1 MSKGLAQN
9 MVFIYAY
16 DTKFGSVAFIILVA
30 NASLETHN
38 LSIVL
43 SYLP

>member
-1 MSKGLAQN
+1 MSKGLTQN
-9 MVFIYAY
+9 MGFIYVY
-16 DTKFGSVAFIILVA
+16 DTKFGSVAFIISVA